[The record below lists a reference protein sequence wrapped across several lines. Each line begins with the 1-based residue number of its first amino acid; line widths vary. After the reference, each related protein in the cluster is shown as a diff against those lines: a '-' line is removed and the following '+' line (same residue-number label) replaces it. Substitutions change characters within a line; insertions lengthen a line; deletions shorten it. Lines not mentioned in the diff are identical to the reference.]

1 MFYSNKKE
9 MKRLLKEISS
19 LSMINFYRKLI
30 KFYYKRYKN
39 EDEVIKNSTIVNHRL
54 DIISTCIEY
63 KVLIKILG
71 LQENKKVDRILN
83 WNILRVKK
91 CNTIE
96 DKLWLM

>member
-1 MFYSNKKE
+1 
-9 MKRLLKEISS
+9 
-19 LSMINFYRKLI
+19 MINFYRKLI
-30 KFYYKRYKN
+30 KFYHKRYKN